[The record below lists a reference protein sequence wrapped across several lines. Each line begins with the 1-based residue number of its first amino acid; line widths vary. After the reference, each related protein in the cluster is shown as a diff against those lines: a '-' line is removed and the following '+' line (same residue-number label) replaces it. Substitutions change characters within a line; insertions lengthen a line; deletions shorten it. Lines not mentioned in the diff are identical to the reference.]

1 MKKLQNEQGFTLI
14 EVVIALG
21 VLAFGI
27 LSLMLL
33 QTSGVRGNTTADIT
47 TVSTNDASDQ
57 IEKILG
63 LPYEDSLLEPVTNR
77 EPITRKEDPI
87 THKVEGWGKT
97 INGWTC
103 TGTDTLSGAGGN
115 TDHCTVNGDYSVFW
129 TISTGTDGRGYPIPN
144 TKTVQMFVK
153 QTTNV
158 TEPVVFEYVKTN
170 L

>member
-14 EVVIALG
+14 EIVIALG

-47 TVSTNDASDQ
+47 TVATNGASDQ

-63 LPYEDSLLEPVTNR
+63 LPYEDSLLEATASRTPLTSG
-77 EPITRKEDPI
+77 TSS
-87 THKVEGWGKT
+87 WGKKT
-97 INGWTC
+97 EDWACTDTDVF
-103 TGTDTLSGAGGN
+103 TGTGTEV
-115 TDHCTVNGDYSVFW
+115 DHCIVNDDYSVFW
-129 TISTGTDGRGYPIPN
+129 TISTGDTGRGYPIPN

-158 TEPVVFEYVKTN
+158 TEPIVFEYVKTN

>member
-14 EVVIALG
+14 EIVVALG

-33 QTSGVRGNTTADIT
+33 QTSGVKGNTTADIT
-47 TVSTNDASDQ
+47 TVATNGASDQ

-63 LPYEDSLLEPVTNR
+63 LPYEDPLLEATASR

-87 THKVEGWGKT
+87 THKVEGWGET
-97 INGWTC
+97 IEDWACTDTDVF
-103 TGTDTLSGAGGN
+103 TGTGTEV
-115 TDHCTVNGDYSVFW
+115 DHCIVNDDYSVFW
-129 TISTGTDGRGYPIPN
+129 TISTGDTGRGYPIPN

-158 TEPVVFEYVKTN
+158 TEPIVFEYVKTN

>member
-14 EVVIALG
+14 EIVVALG

-47 TVSTNDASDQ
+47 TVATNGASDQ

-63 LPYEDSLLEPVTNR
+63 LPYEDSLLEATASRTPLTSGASSWG
-77 EPITRKEDPI
+77 EKIEDWAC
-87 THKVEGWGKT
+87 TDTDVF
-97 INGWTC
+97 
-103 TGTDTLSGAGGN
+103 TGTGTEV
-115 TDHCTVNGDYSVFW
+115 DHCIVNDDYSVFW
-129 TISTGTDGRGYPIPN
+129 TISTGDTGRGYPIPN

-158 TEPVVFEYVKTN
+158 TEPIVFEYVKTN